1 MLTRREG
8 QAQYLHVKK
17 SLNENYLN
25 HFGKHLV
32 YENLVW
38 LNYDVELA

>member
-25 HFGKHLV
+25 HFGKTLS
-32 YENLVW
+32 LRKFS
-38 LNYDVELA
+38 LAQL